1 MNDSGIDHQQPA
13 LSATAWGRG
22 LLRHFMK
29 LLDRPTPDRA
39 VMNAAA
45 HSAAGLNQRTY
56 ARLKTS
62 LRLNLRRQIFLAVC
76 DDLELRGRIVAKLQK
91 DLAPHFVSLN
101 LNLADPN
108 PLAQVSQWLAQRG
121 RAMMQGGTSLG
132 FQILGVEH
140 LTRQPAPVQK
150 RFLTH
155 LQALEYYM
163 PALEC
168 TTLLWLPRPWLR
180 SVRQSAPTFW
190 EWHTALFEFEGDP
203 TPARSVKTQP
213 ITRIPI
219 TKIEAW
225 ASPAIAPP
233 WPPTAAASQAMHS
246 AGPLAP
252 TVELE
257 LEPVEFDST
266 EFPTPELVPV
276 AKPDET
282 IWDILTQDLARLNE
296 KIAAEDGTGA
306 IAPPPELESPAPLER
321 PAPAPVA
328 PADPVLAPDPAP
340 PTIAI
345 DHQAPYAALLQT
357 YQTLAVAP
365 SPVVAAPVAEQPAA
379 IAQLA
384 ALLTQALAITPDSE
398 QHQSAFAS
406 LQRLQHL
413 ESQQVPE
420 AALAT
425 AYYALGRA
433 YRESIEQ
440 GDTAELTLAIA
451 ICAHE
456 QTLVRLE
463 ETSPLW
469 PDVANDLG
477 NLYWMRSRQVTA
489 ADLQLSS
496 LNQAIEAYQLALT
509 TLNPQDTP
517 KTVAMIQNNLGSAY
531 GDLAQY
537 QNPAQN
543 LQKSVEAYEFALQYR
558 SATEEPARY
567 AATQNNLG
575 TACWNLAQH
584 QQPLT
589 YLKRAIAAYQQALHY
604 YTPDTEPLSFA
615 MIQNNLGTAYWN
627 LVQYR
632 QPQSAGD
639 GPTPEQLLHWAIAAY
654 EQASVFRTLEV
665 APAAYAATQN
675 NLGTAYWDL
684 AMLPQAT
691 PPERSDRL
699 QSAIT
704 AYEAAIK
711 AVAVMTAQHTHR
723 PALTFDIFATHNNLG
738 LAYYHRATQ
747 PHSTLSKGDRQT
759 ALEAALRHHLKALQ
773 GGDVVSEFHQAT
785 LDYVIQ
791 TVRTFFHEFGIQGQ
805 NIAMS
810 QLPPQLLPEIMRKL

>member
-1 MNDSGIDHQQPA
+1 
-13 LSATAWGRG
+13 
-22 LLRHFMK
+22 MK
-29 LLDRPTPDRA
+29 LLDRPTLDRA
-39 VMNAAA
+39 VMTAAA
-45 HSAAGLNQRTY
+45 DSAAGFNQKTY

-121 RAMMQGGTSLG
+121 RAMMRSGTSLG

-203 TPARSVKTQP
+203 TPARIAKTQP

-219 TKIEAW
+219 TKVESW
-225 ASPAIAPP
+225 VKPTIAPIVP
-233 WPPTAAASQAMHS
+233 TLPPEPRS
-246 AGPLAP
+246 PLEAP
-252 TVELE
+252 VPEARLSPTPADFD
-257 LEPVEFDST
+257 LEPVEFDSA
-266 EFPTPELVPV
+266 EFPTPDLSPV
-276 AKPDET
+276 VTKPGES
-282 IWDILTQDLARLNE
+282 IWDILTQDLAQLNK
-296 KIAAEDGTGA
+296 KIAAAEAPPA
-306 IAPPPELESPAPLER
+306 IAPPPTPIPPTAPPASATSPATT
-321 PAPAPVA
+321 APAA
-328 PADPVLAPDPAP
+328 L
-340 PTIAI
+340 PTITI
-345 DHQAPYAALLQT
+345 DEQAPYAALLHT
-357 YQTLAVAP
+357 YQTLEP
-365 SPVVAAPVAEQPAA
+365 SQPAPATVTTPEHLPA
-379 IAQLA
+379 IAQLGT
-384 ALLTQALAITPDSE
+384 LLTQALAATPDSE

-406 LQRLQHL
+406 LQQLQQL
-413 ESQQVPE
+413 EQQQVPE
-420 AALAT
+420 SALAT
-425 AYYALGRA
+425 AYYALGRS
-433 YRESIEQ
+433 YRECIEQ
-440 GDTAELTLAIA
+440 GDTSELTLAIA

-456 QTLVRLE
+456 QTLVRLDD
-463 ETSPLW
+463 TAPLW

-477 NLYWMRSRQVTA
+477 NLYWMRSRNA
-489 ADLQLSS
+489 IEADLQLSS
-496 LNQAIEAYQLALT
+496 LNQAIQAYQLALT
-509 TLNPQDTP
+509 TLEPNEAP

-537 QNPAQN
+537 QDPAQN
-543 LQKSVEAYEFALQYR
+543 LQKSVAAYELALRYR

-589 YLKRAIAAYQQALHY
+589 YLKRAIAAYQHALRY
-604 YTPDTEPLSFA
+604 YTPDTDALSFA

-627 LVQYR
+627 LVQYL
-632 QPQSAGD
+632 QPQPGQPQPPQD
-639 GPTPEQLLHWAIAAY
+639 GPTPDQLLQLAIAAY
-654 EQASVFRTLEV
+654 EQASLFRTLDA

-675 NLGTAYWDL
+675 NLGTAYWDF
-684 AMLPQAT
+684 AMLPKTT
-691 PPERSDRL
+691 PQDQRDRL
-699 QSAIT
+699 QRAIT

-711 AVAVMTAQHTHR
+711 AVAVMTAQQAHR

-738 LAYYHRATQ
+738 LAYYHLATH
-747 PHSTLSKGDRQT
+747 PHSTLPKGDRQL
-759 ALEAALRHHLKALQ
+759 ALEAALRNHLKALQ
-773 GGDVVSEFHQAT
+773 GGEAVSEFHQAT
-785 LDYVIQ
+785 LAYVIQ

-805 NIAMS
+805 NIALA